1 VAVHTGDTTQ
11 SRSQSH
17 APAPQPDIESAPYWG
32 ALRAHRI
39 VLQRCTACGKHRFP
53 PMPTCPYCG
62 ARGREDVEVAGTGR
76 VYSFVRVH
84 RALTPAMAGETPY
97 AVATVELD
105 EGPRMVG
112 RVDESAAAVA
122 IGDAVRPQF
131 VDHDTWTELR
141 FQPGA
146 SA

>member
-1 VAVHTGDTTQ
+1 VAVHTGDTT
-11 SRSQSH
+11 H
-17 APAPQPDIESAPYWG
+17 AMAPPPQPDIESAPYWE
-32 ALRAHRI
+32 ALRDHRI

-62 ARGREDVEVAGTGR
+62 ARGREDVAVAGTGR

-84 RALTPAMAGETPY
+84 RALTPAMEGETPY
-97 AVATVELD
+97 AVAVVELD

-112 RVDESAAAVA
+112 RVDEQSAAVA
-122 IGDAVRPQF
+122 IGDAVTPQF

-141 FQPGA
+141 FQP
-146 SA
+146 